1 MRIRALCLALL
12 LAGLAACGVPAAP
25 PSAVPAPSAVP
36 TGAPSAVPG
45 SESAGVPE
53 LSAWHLGDPV
63 DPALPTLIEPYE
75 GRYRLKPD
83 WDISA
88 INYLYEW
95 SGLGSASLDV
105 QRITRTGAA
114 YQRDGAAVATEDIQ
128 RLVAA
133 LDHLYPSQSG
143 ASWQSHTDDYPSWD
157 IELQGSDGASITLS
171 SSSTGN
177 PGSAPW
183 VVHYNGRTYL
193 HYDAAIGAA
202 LGPLFG
208 GQEDTPAGS
217 FSPGGSAAGEVQFAT
232 FGASG
237 GPLLQVSGL
246 FPLTADLSASSTAIS
261 GSIIGPKA
269 LGRESASL
277 VQSIERVSLALPD
290 GSPLDCALAPD
301 STQAEATAIQCP
313 VDMLQPGQRFALP
326 ISVQYTDVQGAQQE
340 SRGTLRGIWGVAY
353 DYIKQP
359 LPPELAAAL
368 EQPPALAD
376 LLRDHILIE
385 AVYMASLAPAEPLGG
400 TRSGSVRLLGQT
412 TIEGAPVRYTVNT
425 PFLLEDGVLTA
436 WSLER
441 GDVERMLARIVGLPI
456 TQRVLDEDPQA
467 IIDLWY
473 AEAGGPSA
481 ADTMGGFPMF
491 SAREYALEVTA
502 CGSVPG
508 GTFPSA
514 SQPLQLFSFNATRQN
529 KFMFASYGNQFLLLN
544 DNRVVV
550 VELDLD
556 LIGEPP
562 LGLLP
567 DRSLQALIP
576 VGLDPSPQRGFA
588 RIWLDT
594 KAYLG
599 DQPNLT
605 IEIPADATPAEQ
617 AVYRQQIE
625 ALASTAAYDGEQR
638 WSIAKFTIVMAAD
651 GRLQPMPCP

>member
-1 MRIRALCLALL
+1 
-12 LAGLAACGVPAAP
+12 VPA
-25 PSAVPAPSAVP
+25 
-36 TGAPSAVPG
+36 
-45 SESAGVPE
+45 
-53 LSAWHLGDPV
+53 LSAWNLGDPV

-88 INYLYEW
+88 INYLHEW

-114 YQRDGAAVATEDIQ
+114 YQRDGAALATEDIQ

-157 IELQGSDGASITLS
+157 IELQGSDGAIVSLS

-193 HYDAAIGAA
+193 HYDAAVGAA
-202 LGPLFG
+202 LDTLFG
-208 GQEDTPAGS
+208 RQENSPAGS
-217 FSPGGSAAGEVQFAT
+217 VSLGGSAAGEVQFAT
-232 FGASG
+232 FGLSS

-246 FPLTADLSASSTAIS
+246 FPLAADLSASSTVIS
-261 GSIIGPKA
+261 GSIIGPEA

-277 VQSIERVSLALPD
+277 VRSIERVSLVLPD
-290 GSPLDCALAPD
+290 GSPLDCTLAPD
-301 STQAEATAIQCP
+301 TERDEATAIQCP
-313 VDMLQPGQRFALP
+313 VGMLQSGQRFSLP
-326 ISVQYTDVQGAQQE
+326 ISVQYTDVQGAPQE
-340 SRGTLRGIWGVAY
+340 SRGTLTGIWGVSY

-368 EQPPALAD
+368 EQQPALAD

-385 AVYMASLAPAEPLGG
+385 AVYVASLTPAEPLGG

-412 TIEGAPVRYTVNT
+412 TIQGAPVRYTINT
-425 PFLLEDGVLTA
+425 PFQIEDGVLTA

-441 GDVERMLARIVGLPI
+441 SDVERMLAAIGPLPV

-473 AEAGGPSA
+473 AEAGGPQATDSL
-481 ADTMGGFPMF
+481 GGLPMF
-491 SAREYALEVTA
+491 SGQEYSLEVTA

-508 GTFPSA
+508 GTFPSQ
-514 SQPLQLFSFNATRQN
+514 SQPLQLFSFNATKQN
-529 KFMFASYGNQFLLLN
+529 KFMFASYGNQFQLLN

-556 LIGEPP
+556 LVGEPSI
-562 LGLLP
+562 GLLP

-638 WSIAKFTIVMAAD
+638 WSIEKITIVMDAD